1 MTLSETAQAVL
12 LAVALVIVASLW
24 RGRHRLAPITIW
36 ARLIVFDVLILGG
49 QLISSQGS
57 WQMDSTY
64 AWLSINLACL
74 GYTVHRYRLAQRER
88 RADLVINSAKAL
100 HEALIHQ
107 RKRIDESMSALVETA
122 ELRERLRNGD
132 ADA

>member
-49 QLISSQGS
+49 QLISSQAS

-74 GYTVHRYRLAQRER
+74 GYAIHRYRHAQRER
-88 RADLVINSAKAL
+88 RDHMFRIARAEAAQAMHAL
-100 HEALIHQ
+100 RTDME
-107 RKRIDESMSALVETA
+107 R
-122 ELRERLRNGD
+122 RERLRNGRTD
-132 ADA
+132 A